1 MNWEEVG
8 AIGQILGSLAVFVTI
23 GFLAIQVRHSE
34 TESQRAMERIRRERG
49 QQFLTLATDERLAAI
64 HVKAN
69 KALGGMTA
77 PYFVA
82 ASKELGLTEVEA
94 YSLFLK
100 QLARWN
106 LHAYSILDVDE
117 LRPRDRAQ
125 LDRGL
130 DSTWSEPAFRFW
142 YQHLKTTLH
151 ANAVRYV
158 DNLLAHSSTP

>member
-1 MNWEEVG
+1 
-8 AIGQILGSLAVFVTI
+8 SLAVFVTI

-94 YSLFLK
+94 YSLFLE

-125 LDRGL
+125 LDR
-130 DSTWSEPAFRFW
+130 
-142 YQHLKTTLH
+142 
-151 ANAVRYV
+151 
-158 DNLLAHSSTP
+158 